1 MAETKSV
8 AGTQT
13 EKNLATSYLN
23 ESQSYAR
30 YTFYAQKAVK
40 ESYFP
45 IGYAFNETAANE
57 LRHAKIFLNFLPGGK
72 LVAEVPTDSVAIG
85 STEDNLK
92 ISIDEER
99 YEGVKAYQAYAE
111 APTRKASLSSP
122 LTSEQSLRSNSTT
135 WIVSRPILT
144 SSRREPSGKEK
155 NRFTGSVWFAVTSTK
170 GQNLLLSA
178 LPATI
183 RTSIT
188 SAWTFISNEQKG
200 SNFQSS

>member
-45 IGYAFNETAANE
+45 IGYAFNETAAYE

-111 APTRKASLSSP
+111 VADKEGFPVIASHFRAIAQI
-122 LTSEQSLRSNSTT
+122 EQHHLD
-135 WIVSRPILT
+135 
-144 SSRREPSGKEK
+144 
-155 NRFTGSVWFAVTSTK
+155 RFQTYLD
-170 GQNLLLSA
+170 QL
-178 LPATI
+178 
-183 RTSIT
+183 
-188 SAWTFISNEQKG
+188 QKG
-200 SNFQSS
+200 TIWKREKPIHWQCLVCGYIYEGTEPPVKCPACDHPYQHYIGLDIYQ

>member
-57 LRHAKIFLNFLPGGK
+57 LRHAKIFLGFLPGGK
-72 LVAEVPTDSVAIG
+72 LVA
-85 STEDNLK
+85 EDNLK

-111 APTRKASLSSP
+111 VADKEGFPVIASHFRAIAQI
-122 LTSEQSLRSNSTT
+122 EQHHLDRFQTYLDQLQKGT
-135 WIVSRPILT
+135 IWKREKPILWQCLVCGYIYEGT
-144 SSRREPSGKEK
+144 EPPVKC
-155 NRFTGSVWFAVTSTK
+155 
-170 GQNLLLSA
+170 
-178 LPATI
+178 PACDHPYQHYI
-183 RTSIT
+183 GLDIY
-188 SAWTFISNEQKG
+188 Q
-200 SNFQSS
+200 

>member
-99 YEGVKAYQAYAE
+99 YEGVKTYHAYAE
-111 APTRKASLSSP
+111 VA
-122 LTSEQSLRSNSTT
+122 
-135 WIVSRPILT
+135 
-144 SSRREPSGKEK
+144 
-155 NRFTGSVWFAVTSTK
+155 
-170 GQNLLLSA
+170 
-178 LPATI
+178 
-183 RTSIT
+183 
-188 SAWTFISNEQKG
+188 
-200 SNFQSS
+200 

>member
-85 STEDNLK
+85 S
-92 ISIDEER
+92 
-99 YEGVKAYQAYAE
+99 G
-111 APTRKASLSSP
+111 
-122 LTSEQSLRSNSTT
+122 LR
-135 WIVSRPILT
+135 R
-144 SSRREPSGKEK
+144 SRRQGRLPCHRLSLQS
-155 NRFTGSVWFAVTSTK
+155 NRSDRTAPLGSFPD
-170 GQNLLLSA
+170 LS
-178 LPATI
+178 
-183 RTSIT
+183 
-188 SAWTFISNEQKG
+188 
-200 SNFQSS
+200 

>member
-1 MAETKSV
+1 M
-8 AGTQT
+8 
-13 EKNLATSYLN
+13 
-23 ESQSYAR
+23 
-30 YTFYAQKAVK
+30 
-40 ESYFP
+40 
-45 IGYAFNETAANE
+45 
-57 LRHAKIFLNFLPGGK
+57 NFLPGGK

-111 APTRKASLSSP
+111 VADKEGFPVIASHFRAIAQI
-122 LTSEQSLRSNSTT
+122 EQHHLDRF
-135 WIVSRPILT
+135 RPILT

-188 SAWTFISNEQKG
+188 SAWTFISNEQKV
-200 SNFQSS
+200 

>member
-40 ESYFP
+40 ESFFP

-92 ISIDEER
+92 IAIDEER
-99 YEGVKAYQAYAE
+99 FEGVKAYQAYADVADKE
-111 APTRKASLSSP
+111 GFPVIASHFRAIAQI
-122 LTSEQSLRSNSTT
+122 EQHHLD
-135 WIVSRPILT
+135 
-144 SSRREPSGKEK
+144 
-155 NRFTGSVWFAVTSTK
+155 RFQTYLD
-170 GQNLLLSA
+170 QL
-178 LPATI
+178 
-183 RTSIT
+183 
-188 SAWTFISNEQKG
+188 QKG
-200 SNFQSS
+200 TIWKREKLILWQCLVCGYIYEGTEPPVKCPACDHPYQHYIALDIYQ

>member
-72 LVAEVPTDSVAIG
+72 LVAEVADKEGFPVIASHFRAIAQIEQHHLDRFQTYLDQLQKG
-85 STEDNLK
+85 TIWKREKPIHWQCLVCGY
-92 ISIDEER
+92 I
-99 YEGVKAYQAYAE
+99 YEGTEPPVKCPACDHPYQHYIG
-111 APTRKASLSSP
+111 LDIY
-122 LTSEQSLRSNSTT
+122 Q
-135 WIVSRPILT
+135 
-144 SSRREPSGKEK
+144 
-155 NRFTGSVWFAVTSTK
+155 
-170 GQNLLLSA
+170 
-178 LPATI
+178 
-183 RTSIT
+183 
-188 SAWTFISNEQKG
+188 
-200 SNFQSS
+200 